1 MSVANA
7 GPAAGS
13 VSMEATDPLNQNVA
27 PRRGSAN
34 DVETTFNVP
43 SDAIDSDHPVA
54 PDQFN
59 PLFESTRKEVWS
71 YYAYYIG
78 NNGLTL
84 FNFGP

>member
-7 GPAAGS
+7 GPAAGAA
-13 VSMEATDPLNQNVA
+13 MIEANDSSNPAQDG
-27 PRRGSAN
+27 PRRGSLH
-34 DVETTFNVP
+34 DVETTYNVP
-43 SDAIDSDHPVA
+43 SDADGEHPVA

-59 PLFESTRKEVWS
+59 PAFETERKEIWS